1 MMDRVGEL
9 TAIIESHRCYSHPIF
24 MNWAKVRPAPP
35 VIGALFH
42 QIQCFCAATRP
53 GWSFPKSLYELGSAE
68 QAKLLQEIV
77 ESEEDHGPELAA
89 MAGHIVNRAAG
100 EIVFRDL
107 GNQEKVETGLK
118 SFSDGLLSQL
128 PGYDQETGLTVQA
141 RKAIG
146 VFERRKQAGRD
157 DTLRNLGAALALE
170 VISNRHLIPGEKHCL
185 VDAGHYGAS
194 LDEPEMHYLLEHWG
208 EVGAE
213 SQHER
218 NAIDAVNQSLND
230 EDRPLIV
237 EGIYEFLDSLCALWD
252 VLDTALLQSG
262 IAESQLPDSRRPA
275 GQAA

>member
-1 MMDRVGEL
+1 
-9 TAIIESHRCYSHPIF
+9 
-24 MNWAKVRPAPP
+24 
-35 VIGALFH
+35 
-42 QIQCFCAATRP
+42 
-53 GWSFPKSLYELGSAE
+53 LYELGSAE

-107 GNQEKVETGLK
+107 GNQEKVESGLK